1 MIRRDVKNFSWA
13 PIFMA
18 FAFFCISVVNTW
30 TPFYEWHDQQRSAQV
45 FFLFLASGMA
55 IFYRHAVM
63 SRLGVFLTL
72 GVFFLGIISSVF
84 SSLPA
89 WALREWSVFSG
100 CVLLALVVA
109 GFCRGYKIAYV
120 LLYAMAAVA
129 SVLAAQFFMSY
140 LMAFVTG
147 IRMLHMDVLFTGF
160 SNPRFLGQFQML
172 AMPILAFLASRY
184 FEGRR
189 VFLLVFFIVLAMTW
203 CISYSLGGRGLWL
216 ALFFSHILLMLAAGK
231 FWRII
236 FIQLLASVVGA
247 LLFSMMFFLI
257 PAWLGI
263 EPVLYDGLRTGL
275 SAREVLWQAAWAM
288 SLSNFWLGAGPMHFA
303 ALHNDIAAH
312 PHQIIL
318 QLMAEWG
325 VPATILVI
333 ILIYR
338 GLLSGTRFLR
348 QPEGSELDAS
358 LWVAIVGALILAQVD
373 GVFVMPYT
381 QTWLAILV
389 GIAISRWS
397 TEPTYVPGW
406 HVSRVMLALPSAVL
420 LAAILIFDVPQLPF
434 VQQHYL
440 QEHST
445 GWKPRFWQQGWI
457 PMPMSW

>member
-1 MIRRDVKNFSWA
+1 MALKDVEKIFWA
-13 PIFMA
+13 PIFMV

-30 TPFYEWHDQQRSAQV
+30 TPFYEWHDQQRFAQV
-45 FFLFLASGMA
+45 FFLFLASGLA
-55 IFYRHAVM
+55 IFYRRAVM

-72 GVFFLGIISSVF
+72 SIFFLGIISSVF
-84 SSLPA
+84 SSFPT

-109 GFCRGYKIAYV
+109 GFCRGYKVADV

-147 IRMLHMDVLFTGF
+147 IRMLHVDVLFTGF

-172 AMPILAFLASRY
+172 AMPVLAFFASRHL
-184 FEGRR
+184 EGRR
-189 VFLLVFFIVLAMTW
+189 LFSLVIFIALAMTW

-216 ALFFSHILLMLAAGK
+216 ALFFSHLLLMLVAGK
-231 FWRII
+231 FWRIT
-236 FIQLLASVVGA
+236 FIQLLAAVVGA
-247 LLFSMMFFLI
+247 LLFSVMFFLI
-257 PAWLGI
+257 PTWLGI

-275 SAREVLWQAAWAM
+275 SVREVLWQAAWAM

-312 PHQIIL
+312 PHQMIL
-318 QLMAEWG
+318 QSMAEWG
-325 VPATILVI
+325 VPATILML
-333 ILIYR
+333 ILICR
-338 GLLSGTRFLR
+338 GLLSGSRFLR
-348 QPEGSELDAS
+348 QQEGSELDAS
-358 LWVAIVGALILAQVD
+358 LWIAIVGALILAQVD

-397 TEPTYVPGW
+397 AEPAYVPGW
-406 HVSRVMLALPSAVL
+406 HVSRAMLALLSAVL